1 MTSLLKKKTEYI
13 YKDDTFGLLE
23 RTFATLQNKYN
34 LSSEEIIQ
42 LLAKR
47 KKETILLPISI
58 FQNDKLSALETITKY
73 LKEELKLRFC
83 EIAFLLNRDDR
94 TIWDA
99 YASAQHK
106 MKEKLPVEPS
116 RYSIPLDIFHDRTFA
131 VLEVLTS
138 YLKDICGLR
147 YCQIATLLNRDDRT
161 IWTVY
166 QRAKRK
172 CT

>member
-1 MTSLLKKKTEYI
+1 MSVLQKNKSEHI
-13 YKDDTFGLLE
+13 FEDGSFDLLE
-23 RTFATLQNKYN
+23 KTLSQLQDKYH
-34 LSSEEIIQ
+34 LSSEDI
-42 LLAKR
+42 LKLVSKK
-47 KKETILLPISI
+47 KKEIILLPISI

-99 YASAQHK
+99 YNSSQQK
-106 MKEKLPVEPS
+106 MKEQLEVEPS
-116 RYSIPLDIFHDRTFA
+116 QYSVPLQIFKNRILA
-131 VLEVLTS
+131 VLEALTE
-138 YLKDICGLR
+138 YLKDKYKLK
-147 YCQIATLLNRDDRT
+147 YSQIARLLNRDDRT

-172 CT
+172 RK